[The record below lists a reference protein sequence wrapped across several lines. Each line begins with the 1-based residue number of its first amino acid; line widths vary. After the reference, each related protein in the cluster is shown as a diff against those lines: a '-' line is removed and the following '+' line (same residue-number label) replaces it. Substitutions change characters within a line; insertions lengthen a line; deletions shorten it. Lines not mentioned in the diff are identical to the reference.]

1 MKNNKDKEKPKPEK
15 KVIEDVFSEKKL
27 NKRIVLFLS
36 ILCFLIYGK
45 SIKNDYSM
53 DDEFVVRNNQQ
64 VQRGIEAIPEIF
76 QSTYVIN
83 SQKSNYEYR
92 PIVKASFA
100 LECELFGVNP
110 HISHFFNILLYTLS
124 ILLLFYVLKRI
135 LSNYNLLLPFVITLL
150 FLIHPLHSEV
160 VISIKNRDVI
170 LSFIGCLL
178 SLFFYLKFIETKKY
192 IHLLFG
198 AFFMLFAVMSKKD
211 AMTFFA
217 IIPFTMWFFKE
228 ASFKNVGLIV
238 ASFIAPILTFRMA
251 AKSVHQEV
259 VRNFLDW
266 ENPLFLDTTIFE
278 RIPTGLYS
286 IYFYTK
292 LFLIPHPLIS
302 YYGYN
307 QVPISTW
314 KDPIVWIVLIGL
326 LAVAYYIFKNFKTK
340 GIELFGII
348 YFLVTI
354 SMFTNIVVPV
364 VGIVGERFAYIP
376 SLGLCFVA
384 TWALF
389 KVFKISYYN
398 KELKFPNVSSPIG
411 IALGVIIL
419 LFGGRSFARIKDW
432 KDTYTLYAT
441 DVKNAPESA
450 HGNSLIAAASIQKIK
465 ESPKMSIEDK
475 RFHVQNAEKYYL
487 ESIRIIPDYISS
499 LNNLGM
505 IYYTY
510 YNRPDKSMS
519 YLKKAILLDTNYV
532 EAYFNLAT
540 CEAKSKDYVSAEKH
554 YLKSI
559 EIDPNFIST
568 YLSLSAMYAE
578 EKKYD
583 EILKLNQTA
592 IDKGVEADV
601 LYVNIGNVYFVKNDT
616 ASAIPYFEECIRL
629 NPNNKKL
636 NIFLANYFKEKG
648 DLEKANKYYD
658 LLRLED
664 GK

>member
-1 MKNNKDKEKPKPEK
+1 MKKSKEKEKVIPEK
-15 KVIEDVFSEKKL
+15 KIIDNVFDEKKL
-27 NKRIVLFLS
+27 NRKIILFLAV
-36 ILCFLIYGK
+36 LCFLIYGK
-45 SIKNDYSM
+45 SVKNDYSM

-64 VQRGIEAIPEIF
+64 VQQGIKAIPEIF

-83 SQKSNYEYR
+83 SQKSSYEYR

-110 HISHFFNILLYTLS
+110 HVSHFINILLYTLS
-124 ILLLFYVLKRI
+124 ILLLYFVLIRV
-135 LSNYNLLLPFVITLL
+135 LSNYNRLLPLVITII

-170 LSFIGCLL
+170 LSFLGCLF

-198 AFFMLFAVMSKKD
+198 AFFILFAVMSKKD

-217 IIPFTMWFFKE
+217 IIPFTLWFFKE
-228 ASFKNVGLIV
+228 ASFKNLGFVV
-238 ASFIAPILTFRMA
+238 ASFLAPILLFRMA
-251 AKSVHQEV
+251 AKGVQQEIT
-259 VRNFLDW
+259 RSFLDW
-266 ENPLFLDTTIFE
+266 ENPLFLDSTLVE

-292 LFLIPHPLIS
+292 MFIIPHPLIS

-314 KDPIVWIVLIGL
+314 ADPIVWIVLIGL
-326 LAVAYYIFKNFKTK
+326 IALGYYILKNIKTK
-340 GIELFGII
+340 GIEVFGTL
-348 YFLVTI
+348 YFLTTI
-354 SMFTNIVVPV
+354 SMFTNIAVPV

-384 TWALF
+384 AWGLF
-389 KVFKISYYN
+389 KVFKISFEN
-398 KELKFPNVSSPIG
+398 KELKLPSASSSIS
-411 IALGVIIL
+411 IAMGALIL

-441 DVKNAPESA
+441 DVVNAPESA
-450 HGNSLIAAASIQKIK
+450 HGNSLIAAASIQKMK
-465 ESPKMSIEDK
+465 ENPKMSIEDK
-475 RFHVQNAEKYYL
+475 RFHVKNAEKYYL
-487 ESIRIIPDYISS
+487 EAIRIIPDYISS

-510 YNRPDKSMS
+510 YNQPEKAIV
-519 YLKKAILLDTNYV
+519 YLKKAISLDTNYV

-540 CEAKSKDYVSAEKH
+540 CEAKLKNYAAAEK
-554 YLKSI
+554 YYFKTV
-559 EIDPNFIST
+559 EIDPNFVAT
-568 YLSLSAMYAE
+568 YFSLSAMYAE

-583 EILKLNQTA
+583 EIIELNQKA
-592 IDKGVEADV
+592 IDKGIKSDV
-601 LYVNIGNVYFVKNDT
+601 LHVNIGNVYFMRGDT
-616 ASAIPYFEECIRL
+616 LSAIPYFEECIKINSKNKFL
-629 NPNNKKL
+629 NS
-636 NIFLANYFKEKG
+636 FLANYFKEKG

-658 LLRLED
+658 YL
-664 GK
+664 KTNK